1 MIGYLAKRLGN
12 GAATVFIVVTFAF
25 FFARIGGSPAVAL
38 LGDTAGPDEIAA
50 FEKAHGYDRPAIMQY
65 GVFLKDLSHGEFG
78 TSYRQTRPALQVI
91 LERLPAT
98 LELAL
103 WSLTI
108 GIAVAL
114 VLAVLLQLTRSE
126 AVRGATIWLGAA
138 RQTMPDF
145 LFAILLVLVFSVS
158 LRWLPSFG
166 RGGVAHAVLPVATLA
181 SAQVAVYLRLLTT
194 EIGEQMLLPY
204 VETAL
209 AKGQSWPKILLL
221 HILPNALLPLLTVA
235 GVNLGTLIGGTI
247 IVEMVFSWP
256 GVGQVLLTAV
266 NTRDYPVLQTG
277 LIMVAVFCVLINLA
291 IDGLYSVLDPRV
303 RLQ

>member
-1 MIGYLAKRLGN
+1 
-12 GAATVFIVVTFAF
+12 
-25 FFARIGGSPAVAL
+25 
-38 LGDTAGPDEIAA
+38 
-50 FEKAHGYDRPAIMQY
+50 
-65 GVFLKDLSHGEFG
+65 
-78 TSYRQTRPALQVI
+78 
-91 LERLPAT
+91 
-98 LELAL
+98 
-103 WSLTI
+103 
-108 GIAVAL
+108 